1 MCFGGMVDRGAING
15 ECGVVDSAED
25 GLRANVEEFS
35 FVTGFEELLW
45 HPVVYCKQ
53 AGVNV

>member
-1 MCFGGMVDRGAING
+1 MVDRGAING

-25 GLRANVEEFS
+25 GLRAIVEEFS